1 MRTLVERL
9 GELDAADFRVR
20 GRTKHKA
27 SEIACMT
34 ICAQIAGATSFYDM
48 HSYATEKLG
57 WFRGF
62 PKLENGVP
70 SHDTFR
76 RFWKHSAPARLNS
89 IFMEW
94 VDETCALADGD
105 GIHIDGKCLRRAVT
119 KLGKQPCIVSAY
131 SSNERIVIGQVKAD
145 EKSNEITA
153 IPNLIDTLYLM
164 GCIVTIDAAGCQKK
178 IVRKIVDRHADYL
191 ISLKGNQSTMHDEIR
206 ELFETK
212 FSDRATRFKTYEAT
226 QKGHG
231 RVTKRTCC
239 QTDYLEWFADRGKW
253 AGLASVVMID
263 TECLKQKTGE
273 TTKDRRFFISSL
285 PVNPKR
291 ALELAVSHWDIEN
304 PLHWTLDMV
313 FDEDHSRASSGFAA
327 ENLAILR
334 HLEFNLI
341 RRDKV
346 TEGGMSRK
354 KKTMTWNEDKLL
366 KALFAA

>member
-62 PKLENGVP
+62 LKLENGVP

-76 RFWKHSAPARLNS
+76 RFWKRSSPARLNS

-94 VDETCALADGD
+94 VDETCELADGD

-164 GCIVTIDAAGCQKK
+164 GCIVTIDAAGCQRK
-178 IVRKIVDRHADYL
+178 IVRKIVDKHADYL
-191 ISLKGNQSTMHDEIR
+191 ISLKGNQSTEGA
-206 ELFETK
+206 L
-212 FSDRATRFKTYEAT
+212 RAKRPAFQRSAASIQRNWPLNAERCAVE
-226 QKGHG
+226 HFG
-231 RVTKRTCC
+231 RRPLTSNGS
-239 QTDYLEWFADRGKW
+239 Q
-253 AGLASVVMID
+253 
-263 TECLKQKTGE
+263 TGE
-273 TTKDRRFFISSL
+273 NGPD
-285 PVNPKR
+285 
-291 ALELAVSHWDIEN
+291 
-304 PLHWTLDMV
+304 
-313 FDEDHSRASSGFAA
+313 SRAWS
-327 ENLAILR
+327 
-334 HLEFNLI
+334 
-341 RRDKV
+341 
-346 TEGGMSRK
+346 
-354 KKTMTWNEDKLL
+354 
-366 KALFAA
+366 